1 MGFARTLYQSGCTVG
16 NAVEIVIRMI
26 EPLTLLG
33 DNRGAVS
40 AIMALTDSAGAAQSK
55 TVNVVQNQASKCIGQ
70 TPNAGTVGDNMC
82 RVTDVR
88 PPRIPDE
95 KRSYYLAYEFK
106 SEDSDWTIVAGETY
120 AVSGRLCNNDGCSP
134 QFSITLPVCESSD

>member
-1 MGFARTLYQSGCTVG
+1 
-16 NAVEIVIRMI
+16 MI

-55 TVNVVQNQASKCIGQ
+55 TVNVVQNQASNCIGQ

-88 PPRIPDE
+88 PPEIPDE